1 MTADNSKS
9 VVVPLWLISILMSI
23 ITATILSWGIV
34 STVRT
39 KVDRAE
45 IDIEMLR
52 KEKIQR
58 EEFNMVLEK
67 LINIET
73 MLDDHIAKD
82 KK

>member
-9 VVVPLWLISILMSI
+9 ITVPIWLISILMSI
-23 ITATILSWGIV
+23 LTATVISWGII

-39 KVDRAE
+39 KIDRAE

-58 EEFNMVLEK
+58 EEFNMVLDK

-73 MLDDHIAKD
+73 MLDNHIAKD